1 MFQEPTQ
8 EEMMRTDRIL
18 KAKGCVPMMNF
29 FDRDFV
35 TEMLRTTTRYWQYQ
49 QAILELYPP
58 GFEDFGFDMI

>member
-8 EEMMRTDRIL
+8 EELMRTDRIL

-49 QAILELYPP
+49 QAIWDLYPP
-58 GFEDFGFDMI
+58 NFGDIDFGVV